1 VHVRASQSVRRL
13 LSLAPQTAWRLR
25 ADGSEEEVPA
35 DILQVGD
42 RVRVRPGERVP
53 ADGVVV
59 DGASAVDESLLT
71 GEPMPVDKLPG
82 DEVIGGA
89 LNQFGSLV
97 VQVTRVGP
105 ESFLRSVARHVA
117 EARALKPGILR
128 LVDRVLLWFVP
139 AVFAASSTA
148 VLVWTVGAALARG
161 APDWGRAAFAA
172 LSVLVMGY
180 PCALGMATPL
190 AIVRAAGEAARRGIL
205 MRSGEAFQLLGR
217 VDTVLL
223 DKTGTVTA
231 GRPQLV
237 ACQTQDMAEQEVL
250 RLAAAA
256 ERPSEHPLARA
267 VVEGVQARG
276 LVVPEASDF
285 RARPGGGVA
294 ARVAGRQ
301 VLVGTERFLQ
311 EAGVD
316 PAPFA
321 PIAEQVRLRGQT
333 AVLVA
338 VDGRPAGVMAVA
350 DQVRADAVSTV
361 RELARRGVRVALI
374 TGDDRH
380 TARAVADQV
389 GIPQVLAEV
398 VPAQKAEV
406 VRQLQAQGRRVAMVG
421 DGVNDAPALMQ
432 ADVGVAMG
440 AATDIAVESAD
451 VVLLG
456 GRLGAVVEAMDLA
469 RRSYRMT
476 VGNVA
481 VALAVNGVGVLAA
494 TTGLLRPVWAM
505 LAMAASVSLVLVR
518 SFTGRLE
525 A

>member
-1 VHVRASQSVRRL
+1 
-13 LSLAPQTAWRLR
+13 
-25 ADGSEEEVPA
+25 
-35 DILQVGD
+35 
-42 RVRVRPGERVP
+42 
-53 ADGVVV
+53 
-59 DGASAVDESLLT
+59 
-71 GEPMPVDKLPG
+71 
-82 DEVIGGA
+82 
-89 LNQFGSLV
+89 
-97 VQVTRVGP
+97 
-105 ESFLRSVARHVA
+105 
-117 EARALKPGILR
+117 
-128 LVDRVLLWFVP
+128 
-139 AVFAASSTA
+139 
-148 VLVWTVGAALARG
+148 
-161 APDWGRAAFAA
+161 
-172 LSVLVMGY
+172 MGY

-338 VDGRPAGVMAVA
+338 VDGRPAGVMAIA